1 MRHFVSEAIKQELID
16 NIEYLIYNNVGFLD
30 WVERRIFMRKH
41 LKSLPEKFVSILL
54 VVLMLAS
61 IAPMDAFAAELDKD
75 YYIQQVEYYD
85 EDGARH
91 TKFVDQDGNDV
102 EEEEEV
108 YFSTASVSESD
119 LPTHWDSRDNGWV
132 TSVKRQQPHG
142 TCWAFAF
149 CAAAESSL
157 ISQGYETKDS
167 VDLSEAHLVR
177 FKDCYVEGS
186 DIPVRQSKYTY
197 DAGFT
202 AFNAGG
208 NEWEALAAV
217 ARGCGFTTEE
227 KYPYSYNEEDMQFD
241 DDCAFDRDYDIQS
254 MQHFS
259 NPYTLEDDGTYSL
272 NSTTMEKIK
281 TSISTYGAVTTLY
294 YHYSEGKSYQYRNGA
309 GYYYQNTQTGQNHAV
324 AIVGWDDTISASS
337 FAITPPGD
345 GAWLVKNSWGSST
358 MDEGY
363 FWLSYYDTSIY
374 GFSEVVAVPK
384 KDYDNN
390 YQYDALEMTT
400 YSLSF
405 SNTMGVG
412 NVYTAQGNEVVSGC
426 GFQTSSSASQYKV
439 CLYVDL
445 TDKTKPNSGMLIESK
460 TFTYNGKRGF
470 YSLEFDNQY
479 ELEPGD
485 TFAIWIEVTRL
496 DGSNANMPFE
506 TADTNSGKQAS
517 QQKKSYIYRKSTS
530 KYKWVSTGNLPIK
543 AYTKNII
550 EEPDTFLT
558 ASSDGSTTIDFD
570 SNIISNILPGTS
582 SLTACVTTPTG
593 YRMEYD
599 VIGTGRTVDIYN
611 EKTNELVDTFTILIY
626 GDIDGDGWYD
636 GQDAVYISMIING
649 MLTPEALG
657 ITQQMAA
664 DCNHD
669 GVIDEN
675 DYLILSDAG
684 IQLNEIDQSSENL
697 STQSAY
703 SEYVKLIDQE
713 VVAED
718 ETATETPTKDTEN
731 LFLEFIVKIFKWLFG
746 WIN

>member
-16 NIEYLIYNNVGFLD
+16 NIEYLIYNIVGFLD

-41 LKSLPEKFVSILL
+41 LKSLPKKFVSILL
-54 VVLMLAS
+54 VVLMLTS
-61 IAPMDAFAAELDKD
+61 VAPMDVFAAELDKD

-197 DAGFT
+197 NAGFT
-202 AFNAGG
+202 AFTAGG
-208 NEWEALAAV
+208 NDWEALAAV

-227 KYPYSYNEEDMQFD
+227 KYPYSYNEEGMQFD

-254 MQHFS
+254 MQYFS
-259 NPYTLEDDGTYSL
+259 NPYTFEDDGTYSL
-272 NSTTMEKIK
+272 NTTTMKKIK
-281 TSISTYGAVTTLY
+281 TSISTYGAVTADY

-337 FAITPPGD
+337 FAITPPGN
-345 GAWLVKNSWGSST
+345 GAWLVKNSWGPSSGNQ
-358 MDEGY
+358 GY

-390 YQYDALEMTT
+390 YQYDALAMTT
-400 YSLSF
+400 YGLSF
-405 SNTMGVG
+405 SNTLGVG
-412 NVYTAQGNEVVSGC
+412 NVYTAQNNMTVSGC
-426 GFQTSSSASQYKV
+426 GFQTGISTSQYKV

-445 TDKTKPNSGMLIESK
+445 TNKTRPNSGMLIESK

-479 ELEPGD
+479 ELEAGD

-506 TADTNSGKQAS
+506 TADANSGKQAS
-517 QQKKSYIYRKSTS
+517 QQGKSYSYRKSVS
-530 KYKWVSTGNLPIK
+530 KYKWASTGNLPIK
-543 AYTKNII
+543 AYTKNIV

-558 ASSDGSTTIDFD
+558 ASSDSSTTIDFD

-582 SLTACVTTPTG
+582 SLTTCVTTPTG

-599 VIGTGRTVDIYN
+599 IIGTGRTVDIYN

-636 GQDAVYISMIING
+636 GQDAVYVSMIING

-675 DYLILSDAG
+675 DYLILSEAG
-684 IQLNEIDQSSENL
+684 IQLNEIDQSAENL

-703 SEYVKLIDQE
+703 SEYVKLIEQ
-713 VVAED
+713 
-718 ETATETPTKDTEN
+718 
-731 LFLEFIVKIFKWLFG
+731 
-746 WIN
+746 

>member
-41 LKSLPEKFVSILL
+41 LKSLPKKFVSILL
-54 VVLMLAS
+54 VVLILTS
-61 IAPMDAFAAELDKD
+61 VAPMDVFAAELEKD

-102 EEEEEV
+102 EDEEEV

-157 ISQGYETKDS
+157 ISQGYETNDS

-197 DAGFT
+197 DAGFD

-227 KYPYSYNEEDMQFD
+227 KYPYSYLEEDMQFD

-259 NPYTLEDDGTYSL
+259 NPYTFEDDGTYSL
-272 NSTTMEKIK
+272 NATTMEKIK

-294 YHYSEGKSYQYRNGA
+294 YDYSTGKSYQYRNGA

-345 GAWLVKNSWGSST
+345 GAWLVKNSWGSNT
-358 MDEGY
+358 MDEGF

-400 YSLSF
+400 YGLSF
-405 SNTMGVG
+405 SNTLGVG
-412 NVYTAQGNEVVSGC
+412 NVYTSQNSMTVSGC
-426 GFQTSSSASQYKV
+426 GFQTSASASQYKV

-445 TDKTKPNSGMLIESK
+445 TNKTRPNSGMLVESK
-460 TFTYNGKRGF
+460 TFVYNGVRGF

-479 ELEPGD
+479 KLEPGD

-506 TADTNSGKQAS
+506 TADANSGKQAS
-517 QQKKSYIYRKSTS
+517 QQGKSYSYRKSVS
-530 KYKWVSTGNLPIK
+530 KYKWASTGNLPIK
-543 AYTKNII
+543 AYTKNIV

-558 ASSDGSTTIDFD
+558 TSSDSSTTIDFD

-582 SLTACVTTPTG
+582 SLTTCVTTPTG

-599 VIGTGRTVDIYN
+599 VIGTGQTVDIYN
-611 EKTNELVDTFTILIY
+611 EKTDELVDTFTILIY

-636 GQDAVYISMIING
+636 GQDAVYVSMIING

-684 IQLNEIDQSSENL
+684 IQLNEIDQSAENL

-703 SEYVKLIDQE
+703 SEYVKLIEQ
-713 VVAED
+713 
-718 ETATETPTKDTEN
+718 
-731 LFLEFIVKIFKWLFG
+731 
-746 WIN
+746 

>member
-41 LKSLPEKFVSILL
+41 LKSLPKKFVSILL
-54 VVLMLAS
+54 VVLILTS
-61 IAPMDAFAAELDKD
+61 VAPMDVFAAELEKD

-102 EEEEEV
+102 KDEEEV

-132 TSVKRQQPHG
+132 TSVKNQTPHG

-197 DAGFT
+197 DAGFD

-227 KYPYSYNEEDMQFD
+227 KYPYSYLEEDMQFD

-259 NPYTLEDDGTYSL
+259 NPYTFEDDGTYSL
-272 NSTTMEKIK
+272 NATTMEKIK

-294 YHYSEGKSYQYRNGA
+294 YDYSTGKSYQYRNGA

-345 GAWLVKNSWGSST
+345 GAWLVKNSWGSNT
-358 MDEGY
+358 MDEGF

-400 YSLSF
+400 YGLSF
-405 SNTMGVG
+405 SNTLGVG
-412 NVYTAQGNEVVSGC
+412 NVYTSQNSMTVSGC
-426 GFQTSSSASQYKV
+426 GFQTSASASQYKV

-445 TDKTKPNSGMLIESK
+445 TNKTRPNSGMLVESK
-460 TFTYNGKRGF
+460 TFVYNGVRGF

-479 ELEPGD
+479 KLEPGD

-506 TADTNSGKQAS
+506 TADANSGKQAS
-517 QQKKSYIYRKSTS
+517 QQGKSYSYRKSVS
-530 KYKWVSTGNLPIK
+530 KYKWASTGNLPIK
-543 AYTKNII
+543 AYTKNIV

-558 ASSDGSTTIDFD
+558 TSSDSSTTIDFD

-582 SLTACVTTPTG
+582 SLTTCVTTPTG

-599 VIGTGRTVDIYN
+599 VIGTGQTVDIYN
-611 EKTNELVDTFTILIY
+611 EKTDELVDTFTILIY

-636 GQDAVYISMIING
+636 GQDAVYVSMIING

-684 IQLNEIDQSSENL
+684 IQLNEIDQSAENL

-703 SEYVKLIDQE
+703 SEYVKLIEQ
-713 VVAED
+713 
-718 ETATETPTKDTEN
+718 
-731 LFLEFIVKIFKWLFG
+731 
-746 WIN
+746 